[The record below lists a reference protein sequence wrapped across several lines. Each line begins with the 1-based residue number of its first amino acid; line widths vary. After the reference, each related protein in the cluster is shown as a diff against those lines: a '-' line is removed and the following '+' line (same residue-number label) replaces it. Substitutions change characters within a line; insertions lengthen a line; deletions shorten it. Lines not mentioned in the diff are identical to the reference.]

1 MGENGKTWE
10 WLIDF
15 FKESQKSVGM
25 PSGFS
30 RLQTVTDSVF

>member
-15 FKESQKSVGM
+15 FKESQNQLECQAVSPVYRK
-25 PSGFS
+25 
-30 RLQTVTDSVF
+30 